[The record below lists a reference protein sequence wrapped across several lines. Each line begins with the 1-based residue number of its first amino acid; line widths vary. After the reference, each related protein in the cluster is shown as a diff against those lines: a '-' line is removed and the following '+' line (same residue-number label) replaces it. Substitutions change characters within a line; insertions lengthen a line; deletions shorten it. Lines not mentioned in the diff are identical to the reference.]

1 MGAAYSQDLRDR
13 VLAAY
18 ESGKLTHW
26 IAHHFRVSK
35 SWARRVKQRLNENG
49 ERSPRVM
56 GGLRVIK
63 VDLELLR
70 QWVKEKPDAT
80 TRELHQRM
88 CSARSIQCSESA
100 IGMALLRL
108 GFSFKKRRSMLPN
121 RTGRMSPSAGPHGKR
136 GRRINPPDA

>member
-18 ESGKLTHW
+18 AKGMSTKPITELFHVSG
-26 IAHHFRVSK
+26 A
-35 SWARRVKQRLNENG
+35 WARRVKQRLNQHG
-49 ERSPRVM
+49 ERSPRAM
-56 GGLRVIK
+56 GGLRVVK
-63 VDLELLR
+63 VDMELLR

-88 CSARSIQCSESA
+88 CAERGIQCSESA

-108 GFSFKKRRSMLPN
+108 GLSFKKRRSMPPSRIGQMWRKN
-121 RTGRMSPSAGPHGKR
+121 AAIGRTSS
-136 GRRINPPDA
+136 RRDKQQT